1 MQFNHTCE
9 CCVKNIVEI
18 ERKKIKSRE
27 ASRRYY
33 ENNREKVILRN
44 CENYYNRVANKF
56 LDNEQ
61 NGRQQS

>member
-18 ERKKIKSRE
+18 EHKKRKSRE
-27 ASRRYY
+27 ASKRYY

-56 LDNEQ
+56 LDNEE